1 MSTDAERDPDDPLS
15 RNRLDEEASP
25 YLRQHADNPV
35 NWQPW
40 DEAALGAARETDRP
54 IFLSIGYSAC
64 HWCHVMEEESFADGA
79 VAEVLNEHF
88 VPIKVDREERPDVDS
103 VYMTVCQ
110 LVTGRGGWPLSAFL
124 TPDGRPFYVGTYFP
138 RDPKGNTPG
147 FLDLCERIAD
157 SWNDPEQRGEM
168 ENRADQWTAAAED
181 ELEGTPTPDDEARE
195 PPDAGLLDSAASSA
209 LRAADREYGG
219 FGRSGPKFPNPGR
232 LHLLLRA
239 HDRAGREDYREVV
252 DETLTAMA
260 NGGMYDHLGGGF
272 HRYATDRSWTVP
284 HFEKMLYDQA
294 TLAPAY
300 LEGYQVTGEE
310 RYAEVARETFAFVER
325 EMQHPGGGFFS
336 TLDAQSEDPE
346 TGEREEG
353 AFFVWTPADVETAI
367 EDDLDADLFR
377 DRFGV
382 TRSGNFE
389 GGKTV
394 LTRAEPVESLA
405 DEHGIDESTV
415 RERLERAV
423 EWATEYRETRPRPA
437 RDEKVLA
444 GWNGLMISAFAE
456 GALVLDT
463 DLAGTG
469 ERALSFV
476 RERLWNPGERRLTR
490 RWKDGDA
497 KVTGYLEDYAFLG
510 RGALDLYQAT
520 GEVEH
525 LAFAMALARTVTE
538 EFWDAEAGTL
548 YFTPESGES
557 LVARPQELGDRS
569 TPSSTGVAASLLL
582 DLAHFDPG
590 DRFREVA
597 EGVLDTHAKTVE
609 TDPLQHA
616 TLALAADTRAVGSLE
631 LTVAADSLPGP
642 WRGRLAETYLPD
654 RLLTV
659 RPPTEAGL
667 DEWLEALGLD
677 EAPPIWAGREA
688 RDGPTLYACRSFTCS
703 PPTDDVEEALEWAER
718 LAPGGGDGNGPDPDV
733 TSEGDGPGPF

>member
-1 MSTDAERDPDDPLS
+1 MSVLD

-40 DEAALGAARETDRP
+40 DEAALEAARETDRP

-64 HWCHVMEEESFADGA
+64 HWCHVMEEESFADEE
-79 VAEVLNEHF
+79 VAELLNEHF

-138 RDPKGNTPG
+138 RDPKQGMPG
-147 FLDLCERIAD
+147 FLELCGRVAD
-157 SWNDPEQRGEM
+157 SWNDPEQRQEM

-181 ELEGTPTPDDEARE
+181 ELEGTPTPADGDGDEPCE
-195 PPDAGLLDSAASSA
+195 PPDAEFLDSAASSA
-209 LRAADREYGG
+209 LRATDREYGG
-219 FGRSGPKFPNPGR
+219 FGSSGPKFPNPGR

-239 HDRAGREDYREVV
+239 HDRTDREEYREVV
-252 DETLTAMA
+252 EETLTAMA
-260 NGGMYDHLGGGF
+260 DGGMYDHLGGGF

-300 LEGYQVTGEE
+300 LAGYQVTGEE

-325 EMQHPGGGFFS
+325 EMQHEEGGFFS

-353 AFFVWTPADVETAI
+353 AFFVWTPEAVDEAI
-367 EDDLDADLFR
+367 DGDLDTDLFR
-377 DRFGV
+377 ERFGV

-389 GGKTV
+389 DGKTV
-394 LTRAEPVESLA
+394 LTLSESVESLA
-405 DEHGIDESTV
+405 EGHGLDEREV
-415 RERLERAV
+415 RERLDHAGAQARA
-423 EWATEYRETRPRPA
+423 YRETRLRPP

-444 GWNGLMISAFAE
+444 GWNGLMVSAFAE
-456 GALVLDT
+456 GALVLDP
-463 DLAGTG
+463 DLATTA

-476 RERLWNPGERRLTR
+476 RERLWDADTRRLTR

-510 RGALDLYQAT
+510 RGALDLYGAT
-520 GEVEH
+520 GDVEH
-525 LAFAMALARTVTE
+525 LAFALDLARVVTE
-538 EFWDAEAGTL
+538 EFWDEGERTL

-557 LVARPQELGDRS
+557 LVARPQELGDQS

-582 DLAHFDPG
+582 DLAHFTPDES
-590 DRFREVA
+590 FRAVA
-597 EGVLDTHAKTVE
+597 EGVLDTHAKTLE

-631 LTVAADSLPGP
+631 LTVAADSLPES
-642 WRGRLAETYLPD
+642 WRERLAGTYLPD

-659 RPPTEAGL
+659 RPPTEDGL
-667 DEWLEALGLD
+667 SGWLDTLGMA

-688 RDGPTLYACRSFTCS
+688 RDGPTIYACRSFTCS
-703 PPTDDVEEALEWAER
+703 PPTDDIEAALEWAER
-718 LAPGGGDGNGPDPDV
+718 LAPSADGD
-733 TSEGDGPGPF
+733 SGPF

>member
-1 MSTDAERDPDDPLS
+1 MSVLD

-40 DEAALGAARETDRP
+40 DEAALEAARETDRP

-64 HWCHVMEEESFADGA
+64 HWCHVMEEESFADEA
-79 VAEVLNEHF
+79 VAEVLNEAF

-138 RDPKGNTPG
+138 RDPKQGMPG
-147 FLDLCERIAD
+147 FLELCRRVAD
-157 SWNDPEQRGEM
+157 SWNDPDQREEM

-181 ELEGTPTPDDEARE
+181 ELEGTSTPPDEARE
-195 PPDAGLLDSAASSA
+195 PPDADFLDSAASSA

-239 HDRAGREDYREVV
+239 YDRTGREDYREVV
-252 DETLTAMA
+252 EETLTAMA

-300 LEGYQVTGEE
+300 LAGYQVTGEE
-310 RYAEVARETFAFVER
+310 RYADVARETFAFVER
-325 EMQHPGGGFFS
+325 ELQHAGGGFFS

-353 AFFVWTPADVETAI
+353 AFFVWTPEAVEEVI
-367 EDDLDADLFR
+367 EDGTDADLFR
-377 DRFGV
+377 GRFGV

-389 GGKTV
+389 DGKTV
-394 LTRAEPVESLA
+394 LTLSEPVESLA
-405 DEHGIDESTV
+405 ESHGLDEGEV
-415 RERLERAV
+415 RERLDHAV
-423 EWATEYRETRPRPA
+423 EQAREYRETRPRPA

-444 GWNGLMISAFAE
+444 GWNGLMISAYAE
-456 GALVLDT
+456 GALVLDP
-463 DLAGTG
+463 DLAATAD
-469 ERALSFV
+469 RALSFV
-476 RERLWNPGERRLTR
+476 RERLWDAEEGRLTR

-520 GEVEH
+520 GDVEH
-525 LAFAMALARTVTE
+525 LGFAMDLARVVTE
-538 EFWDAEAGTL
+538 EFWDAEERTL

-557 LVARPQELGDRS
+557 LVARPQELGDQS

-582 DLAHFDPG
+582 DLAHFSPDE
-590 DRFREVA
+590 RFREVA

-609 TDPLQHA
+609 TDPLGHA

-631 LTVAADSLPGP
+631 LTVAADSLPEA
-642 WRGRLAETYLPD
+642 WRERLAETYLPD

-659 RPPTEAGL
+659 RPPTDDGL
-667 DEWLEALGLD
+667 SGWLDALGL
-677 EAPPIWAGREA
+677 ATTPSIWAGREA

-718 LAPGGGDGNGPDPDV
+718 LAPSADDEGEGVDADPDLDFGGEE
-733 TSEGDGPGPF
+733 SPF

>member
-1 MSTDAERDPDDPLS
+1 MSVLD

-40 DEAALGAARETDRP
+40 DEAALEAARAEDRP

-64 HWCHVMEEESFADGA
+64 HWCHVMEEESFADGE
-79 VAEVLNEHF
+79 VAEILNEEF

-138 RDPKGNTPG
+138 RDPRGNMPG
-147 FLDLCERIAD
+147 FLDLCERVAD
-157 SWNDPEQRGEM
+157 SWNDPEQREEM
-168 ENRADQWTAAAED
+168 ETRGDQWTAAAEN
-181 ELEGTPTPDDEARE
+181 ELEGTSASGDEGERERE
-195 PPDAGLLDSAASSA
+195 PPDAAFLDSAASSA

-219 FGRSGPKFPNPGR
+219 FGSSGPKFPNPGR
-232 LHLLLRA
+232 LHLLLGA
-239 HDRAGREDYREVV
+239 HDRTGREVYREVV
-252 DETLTAMA
+252 EETLTAMA
-260 NGGMYDHLGGGF
+260 DGGMYDHLGGGF

-300 LEGYQVTGEE
+300 LAGHQVTGDE
-310 RYAEVARETFAFVER
+310 RYARVAEETFGFVER
-325 EMQHPGGGFFS
+325 EMQHELGGFFS

-346 TGEREEG
+346 TGDREEG
-353 AFFVWTPADVETAI
+353 AFFVWTPEDVAEAI

-377 DRFGV
+377 ERFGV

-389 GGKTV
+389 DGKTV
-394 LTRAEPVESLA
+394 LTLAESVESLA
-405 DEHGIDESTV
+405 DARDMDEGEV
-415 RERLERAV
+415 RERLERGV
-423 EWATEYRETRPRPA
+423 EQARDYRETRPRPA

-456 GALVLDT
+456 GALVLDPE
-463 DLAGTG
+463 LAETG
-469 ERALSFV
+469 EEALSFV
-476 RERLWNPGERRLTR
+476 RERLWNEEDERLTR

-520 GEVEH
+520 GEVEP
-525 LAFAMALARTVTE
+525 LGFAVDLARVVIE
-538 EFWDAEAGTL
+538 EFWDANEETL

-582 DLAHFDPG
+582 DLAQFTPG
-590 DRFREVA
+590 ERFREVA
-597 EGVLDTHAKTVE
+597 EGVLDTHARTIE

-616 TLALAADTRAVGSLE
+616 TLVLAADTRAVGSLE
-631 LTVAADSLPGP
+631 LTVAADSLPDE
-642 WRGRLAETYLPD
+642 WRERLAETYLPD

-659 RPPTEAGL
+659 RPPTEGGL
-667 DEWLEALGLD
+667 EEWLAVLD
-677 EAPPIWAGREA
+677 LEDAPPIWDGREA

-703 PPTDDVEEALEWAER
+703 PPTDDVEEALEWVER
-718 LAPGGGDGNGPDPDV
+718 LAPSFESGNDAEPDLDFGGNE
-733 TSEGDGPGPF
+733 SPF